1 MLFNVIVF
9 ISVIFVLIRHVRGTA
24 SKLKQTIGY
33 GKVLR
38 LMFSIGGVM
47 ALFGL
52 TWLFAI
58 LTISVSGL
66 RETFQILFTISN
78 SFQGFFIFLFF
89 CVLNKEAR
97 DSWREL
103 FSRGKR
109 REPRLLKGSS
119 SNKHTSTTAV
129 DHEMSAPYVSATT
142 DSKALNIPLTFNK
155 RVASDTDMISPSE
168 SKPGR
173 ILGLEDVPETSTFHL
188 TPSKPTFIT

>member
-1 MLFNVIVF
+1 M
-9 ISVIFVLIRHVRGTA
+9 
-24 SKLKQTIGY
+24 GY

-47 ALFGL
+47 SLFGL

-58 LTISVSGL
+58 LTISVPGL
-66 RETFQILFTISN
+66 REIFQILFTIFN

-103 FSRGKR
+103 FSRGEK

-119 SNKHTSTTAV
+119 SSKHTSTTTV
-129 DHEMSAPYVSATT
+129 DHKLSVPYISATT
-142 DSKALNIPLTFNK
+142 DSKALDLPLTFNNK
-155 RVASDTDMISPSE
+155 RVASDTSITSPSE

-188 TPSKPTFIT
+188 APSKPTFIT